1 MDVDQDKLE
10 ALAGFRSALRR
21 FLAFS
26 EEATSLAGV
35 TPQQYQALLAVGAA
49 RSLNVGVFA
58 RELLLKQNAAVQLI
72 DRLAAQGLVE
82 RVRDADDRRSVQI
95 ALTPKGRA
103 LLIRLAGLHLDQLA
117 RRKKQFADI
126 LRRLKRTQAE

>member
-49 RSLNVGVFA
+49 GSLNVGVFA

-82 RVRDADDRRSVQI
+82 RVPDADDRRSVQI

>member
-82 RVRDADDRRSVQI
+82 RVPDADDRRSVQI